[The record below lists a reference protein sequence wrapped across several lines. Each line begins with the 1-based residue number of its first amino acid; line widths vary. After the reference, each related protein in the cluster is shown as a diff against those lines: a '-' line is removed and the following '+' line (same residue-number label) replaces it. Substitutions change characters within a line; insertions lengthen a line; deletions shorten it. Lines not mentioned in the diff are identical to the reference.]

1 MSRPVSDVID
11 ANERGWRPSR
21 RGDVDRAVRSAGR
34 HSIVVRVTRIGLPI
48 AVVAGLAAV
57 GAATYFKPMQVFD
70 KMPSVSGKLAVQ
82 GSKITMELPRIVGF
96 TRDKRSYELNA
107 ETAVQDITSPD
118 IVELQNLR
126 ARLEMQDKDVVN
138 VTANSGTYSTKAD
151 KVVLRDQVVVTSQQG
166 YKAMLREAAIEMK
179 KGQRRF
185 RASGRHHLAER
196 LAQVEPHGDRRF
208 RRCRP
213 LRARRRSLHRG
224 RQKRRRLA
232 MRALRSFHVAFAGVA
247 LVLGAAIAA
256 AAQPAQKDQPG
267 GAMQGMQLNR
277 DQPVKIESDALEVRD
292 KSQQATFIGK
302 VKLTQG
308 DTILQCARLVIF
320 YEDGSAAP
328 AQKKGSPQTAQKG
341 APAPTAQKGGAGL
354 GGGGQQIK
362 RAEARGDVLVTQKD
376 QTAKG
381 DNGIFDVKAN
391 TVTLTGNVVVTQGAN
406 VLRGDRMVVD
416 LTTGVARVESGQSK
430 TGERQRVEGL
440 FNPSTTPQP
449 QPQPAPPPQNQK
461 APAPPPAAK
470 SSPSAPTRI
479 N

>member
-1 MSRPVSDVID
+1 
-11 ANERGWRPSR
+11 
-21 RGDVDRAVRSAGR
+21 
-34 HSIVVRVTRIGLPI
+34 
-48 AVVAGLAAV
+48 
-57 GAATYFKPMQVFD
+57 
-70 KMPSVSGKLAVQ
+70 
-82 GSKITMELPRIVGF
+82 
-96 TRDKRSYELNA
+96 
-107 ETAVQDITSPD
+107 
-118 IVELQNLR
+118 
-126 ARLEMQDKDVVN
+126 
-138 VTANSGTYSTKAD
+138 
-151 KVVLRDQVVVTSQQG
+151 
-166 YKAMLREAAIEMK
+166 
-179 KGQRRF
+179 
-185 RASGRHHLAER
+185 
-196 LAQVEPHGDRRF
+196 
-208 RRCRP
+208 
-213 LRARRRSLHRG
+213 
-224 RQKRRRLA
+224 
-232 MRALRSFHVAFAGVA
+232 MRALRFFHVAFAGVA

-267 GAMQGMQLNR
+267 GAMQGLQLNR

-341 APAPTAQKGGAGL
+341 APAAQKSGAGL
-354 GGGGQQIK
+354 GGGTQQIK

-416 LTTGVARVESGQSK
+416 LTTGVARVESGQTK

-449 QPQPAPPPQNQK
+449 QAQQPPPPQSQK
-461 APAPPPAAK
+461 PPSPPPAAK